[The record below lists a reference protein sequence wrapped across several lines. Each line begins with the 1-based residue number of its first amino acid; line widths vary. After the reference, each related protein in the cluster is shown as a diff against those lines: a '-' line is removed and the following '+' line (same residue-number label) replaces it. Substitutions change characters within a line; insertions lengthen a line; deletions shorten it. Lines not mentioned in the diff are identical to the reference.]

1 MAKVLNKILYIEVPI
16 SNTYHNHRFQKLPI
30 AIMKYRAVSVWTAE
44 LAPRRSHVV
53 SGLSAGAA
61 SGFDSTSTTTG
72 RNPTPFKLYV
82 VFEVILSRIIYE
94 IISVGKVS

>member
-1 MAKVLNKILYIEVPI
+1 MAKVLNKILYIEVSI
-16 SNTYHNHRFQKLPI
+16 SNTYHNH
-30 AIMKYRAVSVWTAE
+30 KYRAVSVWTAE